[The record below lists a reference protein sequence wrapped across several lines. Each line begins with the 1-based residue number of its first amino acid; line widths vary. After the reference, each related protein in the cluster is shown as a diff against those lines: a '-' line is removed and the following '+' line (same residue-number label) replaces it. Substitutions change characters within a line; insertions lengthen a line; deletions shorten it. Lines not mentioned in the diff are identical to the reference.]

1 MVAQSE
7 VGLGAV
13 ANMIAQLEPIEKMS
27 RDLRQPL
34 RTLREGLTLFVDGL
48 TVMSGWVSLIDA
60 VEPLSGADAA
70 S

>member
-1 MVAQSE
+1 MVTQSE

-34 RTLREGLTLFVDGL
+34 RILREGLTLFVDGL
-48 TVMSGWVSLIDA
+48 TVMRGWVSLIDA
-60 VEPLSGADAA
+60 VEPLPGADAA